1 VDKVHLRPATGI
13 DWNNRKPLSETF
25 DISVTKLAG
34 LWATWAIIGVIYCL
48 GRWYWEGQYLF
59 AMQVIAVAAVLGFL
73 FSVPYVFWLDRVMVK
88 PKDHSW
94 HFGALLLGREAW
106 DSDQVKKHWRAWII
120 KGFFSAFM
128 ISILPLVSLRWWMP
142 TSPK

>member
-59 AMQVIAVAAVLGFL
+59 
-73 FSVPYVFWLDRVMVK
+73 SVPYVFWLDRVMVK
-88 PKDHSW
+88 PKGHSW

-106 DSDQVKKHWRAWII
+106 DSDQVKKHWLAWII